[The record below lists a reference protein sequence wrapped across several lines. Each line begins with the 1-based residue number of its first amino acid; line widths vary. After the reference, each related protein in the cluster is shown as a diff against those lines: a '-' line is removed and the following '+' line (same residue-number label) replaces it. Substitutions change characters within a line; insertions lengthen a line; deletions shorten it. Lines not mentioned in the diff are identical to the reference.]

1 MSNIKFNDYSTDSLK
16 LEYEQVILLINI
28 SKKKN
33 KKVIVSYDKFTET
46 ILYFILILIHTLPYN
61 TTFLIWEIQEKTS
74 MYKEEYS
81 IEDRVDDSERIIYY
95 TYLGQLLGI
104 FIILLITSD
113 TSKSKRSRYVFP
125 KRIILINLLLFSIGY
140 FILYMNIYSM
150 SVLYIFLFT
159 INISYILIFSSINT
173 YLIDITLNPFYTIC
187 IIFLMKNISGI
198 YTITSE
204 IIKEKLY
211 LSFQLQYLFNSLLF
225 FIILILFYKFVSD
238 PILLL
243 YSNGRHLDVILE
255 IERIASFNKNLE
267 EVKTVLFEIMPVE
280 LNVIHLLN
288 HEMMSIQDDDFYITS
303 SKLANSSQFLTG
315 DEKEN
320 GKNQSFQHK
329 KLYNDG
335 NRDVKNNMRTEN
347 LSNSYKSY
355 KDREKF
361 NINSDFS
368 KNRKEVNMLALYP
381 FLNENSIYNSSQNTN
396 NDIINSI
403 DYFNTEKDFYE
414 EKSVGRLNNLLK
426 RVKSS
431 LIRILF
437 SLKKQVK
444 TSQTRKI
451 LIYSFLYRVIY
462 QYLFYWTQIS
472 FTTQK
477 NLTYNS
483 LFLIYIFEFLSYFL
497 LFFYIFYINP
507 QINYSAIC
515 SKYIKVCMYILFT
528 LRILLEVL
536 FYTEDYMIALY
547 LTMILIR
554 STLSIFNLLINIYFL
569 LNINISKNL
578 NLHNTSKFLCRILLL
593 FSNGLYICFN
603 SFGFSFYY
611 IEILVLLSIFV

>member
-33 KKVIVSYDKFTET
+33 KKVIISYDKFTEI
-46 ILYFILILIHTLPYN
+46 ILYFILVLIHTLPYN
-61 TTFLIWEIQEKTS
+61 TTFLIWVIQEKTS
-74 MYKEEYS
+74 INKEEYS
-81 IEDRVDDSERIIYY
+81 IEDRVDDSEKIIYY

-225 FIILILFYKFVSD
+225 FIILVLFYKFVSD

-255 IERIASFNKNLE
+255 IERIACFNNNLE

-315 DEKEN
+315 GEKGN
-320 GKNQSFQHK
+320 GKNQSFNQNQ
-329 KLYNDG
+329 LYDHG
-335 NRDVKNNMRTEN
+335 NSNVRSNFRTEN
-347 LSNSYKSY
+347 LSNSY

-381 FLNENSIYNSSQNTN
+381 FLNENSIYNSSQNN

-403 DYFNTEKDFYE
+403 DYFNSEKDYYE

-426 RVKSS
+426 RVKCS
-431 LIRILF
+431 LIRIFF
-437 SLKKQVK
+437 SLKKQIK
-444 TSQTRKI
+444 SSQTRKI
-451 LIYSFLYRVIY
+451 LVYSFLYRVIY

-507 QINYSAIC
+507 QINYSSIC
-515 SKYIKVCMYILFT
+515 SKYIKICLYTLFI
-528 LRILLEVL
+528 LRIFLEVL
-536 FYTEDYMIALY
+536 FYTEEYMIFLY

-554 STLSIFNLLINIYFL
+554 SSLSIFNLLINIYFL

-593 FSNGLYICFN
+593 FSNGLYICFHF
-603 SFGFSFYY
+603 FGFSFYY
-611 IEILVLLSIFV
+611 IEILVLLAIFV